1 MLLFFLLRRKPEIL
15 KDRDLAGELKDVWTA
30 VQNFRD
36 KEKAFSNGG
45 QDIVVYTEFGPADSA
60 QPIHRNEPPTTM
72 NNGKPV
78 KSEIHEAIK
87 VDQQQQLTDTQNH
100 VAKDDEVD
108 ENVVEKEKC
117 EEVLTPESID
127 ESEAPSIEID
137 IEKLSL
143 GASDKKV
150 NSKNN
155 ENHHNN
161 ESSEKIVKIQ
171 NQKNKESQHHNFFPK
186 FLSSSKEKE
195 AKDKDKEK
203 EKEKQQPDEPEPKSK
218 TKKSFFSLKRNKAQS
233 SPTHTS
239 SNNNSNNQKS
249 DSEH

>member
-1 MLLFFLLRRKPEIL
+1 LLLRRKPEIL

-36 KEKAFSNGG
+36 KEKAFSSGG
-45 QDIVVYTEFGPADSA
+45 QDIVVYTEFGPDSG
-60 QPIHRNEPPTTM
+60 HRNET

-78 KSEIHEAIK
+78 KSEIHEASK
-87 VDQQQQLTDTQNH
+87 VDQQQLDTQNH
-100 VAKDDEVD
+100 VEKDNGDV

-117 EEVLTPESID
+117 DEVVTPD
-127 ESEAPSIEID
+127 DSEAPSIEID
-137 IEKLSL
+137 KLSI
-143 GASDKKV
+143 GGSD
-150 NSKNN
+150 
-155 ENHHNN
+155 
-161 ESSEKIVKIQ
+161 
-171 NQKNKESQHHNFFPK
+171 KNKESQHHFFPK

-203 EKEKQQPDEPEPKSK
+203 PQPDEAEPKSK
-218 TKKSFFSLKRNKAQS
+218 TKKSFFSLKRNKSQS

-239 SNNNSNNQKS
+239 NNKDSSNQKG

>member
-1 MLLFFLLRRKPEIL
+1 LLLRRKPEIL

-36 KEKAFSNGG
+36 KEKAFSSGG
-45 QDIVVYTEFGPADSA
+45 QDIVVYTEFGPDSG
-60 QPIHRNEPPTTM
+60 HRNET

-78 KSEIHEAIK
+78 KSEIHEASK
-87 VDQQQQLTDTQNH
+87 VDQQQLDTQNH
-100 VAKDDEVD
+100 VEKDNGDV

-117 EEVLTPESID
+117 DEVVTPD
-127 ESEAPSIEID
+127 DSEAPSIEID
-137 IEKLSL
+137 KLSI
-143 GASDKKV
+143 GGSDKKV
-150 NSKNN
+150 SSKNN
-155 ENHHNN
+155 ENHHTN

-171 NQKNKESQHHNFFPK
+171 NQKNKESQHHFFPK

-203 EKEKQQPDEPEPKSK
+203 PQPDEAEPKSK
-218 TKKSFFSLKRNKAQS
+218 TKKSFFSLKRNKSQS

-239 SNNNSNNQKS
+239 NNKDSSNQKG